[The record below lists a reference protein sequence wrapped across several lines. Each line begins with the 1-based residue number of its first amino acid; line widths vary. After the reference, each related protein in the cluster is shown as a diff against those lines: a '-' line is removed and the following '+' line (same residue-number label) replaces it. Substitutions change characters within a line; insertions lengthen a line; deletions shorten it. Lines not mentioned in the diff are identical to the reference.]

1 MVRHKCRNTYT
12 DVGEDGIED
21 GLELGIREAE
31 ELTAR
36 G

>member
-1 MVRHKCRNTYT
+1 MADEEECT